1 MSAAVVVLGCAEAGQ
16 ELAATVAWY
25 GKAGVPSLLVI
36 DPANRSWTLHSE
48 PVIGSYWLTE
58 HGTLGDDV
66 PLRTL
71 QLDLL
76 TDQLT
81 TRAP

>member
-1 MSAAVVVLGCAEAGQ
+1 MAVAVVVPGCAQAKQ
-16 ELAATVAWY
+16 QLAATVDWY
-25 GKAGVPSLLVI
+25 GTAEVPSLLVI
-36 DPANRSWTLHSE
+36 DPDNESWTLHSE

-71 QLDLL
+71 QLGLL
-76 TDQLT
+76 TDQLSAC
-81 TRAP
+81 AP